1 MKLSKL
7 FAGQYELHTTV
18 DGYKVRVE
26 ASYGEMMRGFN
37 VAYFIND
44 ELIFGFRECKQRAYK
59 YQFSKNRA
67 DRSFKIRVKLFKK
80 H

>member
-26 ASYGEMMRGFN
+26 ASYGEIMRGFN
-37 VAYFIND
+37 VAYFVND
-44 ELIFGFRECKQRAYK
+44 ELIFSDGFTGMTLYSIKQGLESNVEDAIKEYRK
-59 YQFSKNRA
+59 
-67 DRSFKIRVKLFKK
+67 
-80 H
+80 